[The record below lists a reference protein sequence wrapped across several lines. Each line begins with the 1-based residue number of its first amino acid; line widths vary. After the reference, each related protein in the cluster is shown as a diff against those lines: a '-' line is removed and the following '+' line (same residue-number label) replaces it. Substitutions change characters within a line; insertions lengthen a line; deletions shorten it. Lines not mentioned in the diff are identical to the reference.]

1 MLGCK
6 TEARCWIISG
16 EQNIRLPM
24 VSLIRWENANQ
35 SKKIGNGLNKR
46 IFLED

>member
-1 MLGCK
+1 MLECK

-35 SKKIGNGLNKR
+35 YIFKNKS
-46 IFLED
+46 LKQEETP